1 MNLLWVFAAV
11 APVAL
16 ASLVAFAAHIDPLSV
31 RWRTR
36 AGRRRDGEPSEA

>member
-16 ASLVAFAAHIDPLSV
+16 ASLFGFAARIDPAS
-31 RWRTR
+31 
-36 AGRRRDGEPSEA
+36 GR